1 MIRYDKV
8 LVVLLAG
15 GKGER
20 LDPLTRDRAKPAVPF
35 GGMYRIID
43 MTLSNCINSG
53 LRKILVLTQY
63 MSRSLDAHLREAWR
77 FISRPHLGEFIDPLP
92 PQQRTGEEWYTGTA
106 AAIHQN
112 KTSISHVNPDVLL
125 VLSGDHIYKMDY
137 RHMIETMFSTE
148 ADMVISAIEVPID
161 QCRHF
166 GIFEVDAEN
175 KIVGFKEKPLPEN
188 APTIPGRP
196 DMCMASMGIYAFRP
210 KPLFEVLEE
219 DANDP
224 ESSHDIGRN
233 IVNKMMQRGKVMA
246 CPFVDEN
253 KKAFKYWRDVGNLE
267 AYWEAHMDLVA
278 VDPLFNLYDT
288 DWPIYMKPM
297 QAPPPKFVFS
307 QEGPGGR
314 MGVALDSLICNGSII
329 SGGRVRNSVIGPNVR
344 VNSYAEVRESILFE
358 GVEVGR
364 HARIQRT
371 IIDKEVC
378 VPEGM
383 SIGYDVEEDKKRFF
397 VSPGGI
403 VVIPKRTVLT

>member
-1 MIRYDKV
+1 MDKV

-53 LRKILVLTQY
+53 LRKMLVLTQY
-63 MSRSLDAHLREAWR
+63 MSRSLDQHMREAWR
-77 FISRPHLGEFIDPLP
+77 FISRPQLGEFIDPLP

-106 AAIHQN
+106 AAIQQN
-112 KTSISHVNPDVLL
+112 KATIQHVNPEFLL

-137 RHMIETMFSTE
+137 RHLIETMVSAK
-148 ADMVISAIEVPID
+148 ADMAISAIEVPTD
-161 QCRHF
+161 QCRNF
-166 GIFEVDAEN
+166 GILEVDAEN
-175 KIVGFKEKPLPEN
+175 KVVAFKEKPEQAIP
-188 APTIPGRP
+188 IPGRS
-196 DMCMASMGIYAFRP
+196 DMCLASMGIYAFKP
-210 KPLFEVLEE
+210 KLLFELL
-219 DANDP
+219 DQDIADKT
-224 ESSHDIGRN
+224 STRDIGRD
-233 IVNKMMQRGKVMA
+233 IVPRMMARGKVVA

-253 KKAFKYWRDVGNLE
+253 KKAFKYWRDVGTIDS
-267 AYWEAHMDLVA
+267 YWEAHMDLVS

-314 MGVALDSLICNGSII
+314 MGVATDSLICNGSII
-329 SGGRVRNSVIGPNVR
+329 SGGRVRNSVIGSNVR
-344 VNSYAEVRESILFE
+344 VNSYAEIRESILFD
-358 GVEVGR
+358 GVEIGR
-364 HARIQRT
+364 HARVQRA
-371 IIDKEVC
+371 IIDKFVH

-383 SIGYDVEEDKKRFF
+383 SIGYDIEEDRKRFF
-397 VSPGGI
+397 VSPSGI
-403 VVIPKRTVLT
+403 VVIPKGMVLS

>member
-1 MIRYDKV
+1 MIRLDKV

-20 LDPLTRDRAKPAVPF
+20 LEPLTRDRAKPAVPF
-35 GGMYRIID
+35 GGMYRIVD

-112 KTSISHVNPDVLL
+112 KTSIQHANPDVLL
-125 VLSGDHIYKMDY
+125 SLSGDQIYKMDY
-137 RHMIETMFSTE
+137 RHMIEMLFDNN
-148 ADMVISAIEVPID
+148 ADMVISAIEMPRD
-161 QCRHF
+161 QSRFF
-166 GIFEVDAEN
+166 GIFEVDSEN
-175 KIVGFKEKPLPEN
+175 RIVNFKEKPAPED
-188 APTIPGRP
+188 APTIRERP
-196 DMCMASMGIYAFRP
+196 DMCLASMGIYAFRP
-210 KPLFEVLEE
+210 KPLFEALEE
-219 DANDP
+219 DAADKA
-224 ESSHDIGRN
+224 SSHDIGRD
-233 IVNKMMQRGKVMA
+233 IVGRMMARGKVMA
-246 CPFVDEN
+246 APFIDEN
-253 KKAFKYWRDVGNLE
+253 KKAFKYWRDVGNIE

-297 QAPPPKFVFS
+297 QTPPPKFVFS

-329 SGGRVRNSVIGPNVR
+329 SGGRVRNSVIGPLVR
-344 VNSYAEVRESILFE
+344 VNSYAEVRESILFD

-364 HARIQRT
+364 HARVQRA
-371 IIDKEVC
+371 IIDKFVR

-383 SIGYDVEEDKKRFF
+383 SIGYDIEEDRKKFF
-397 VSPGGI
+397 VSPSGI